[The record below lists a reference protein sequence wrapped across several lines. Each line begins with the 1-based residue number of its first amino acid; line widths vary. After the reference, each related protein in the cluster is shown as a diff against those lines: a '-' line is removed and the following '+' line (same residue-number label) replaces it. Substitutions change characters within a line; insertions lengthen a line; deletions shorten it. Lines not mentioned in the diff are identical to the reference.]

1 MAISSL
7 VFPSF
12 LSTPAY
18 ENKKVTF
25 KALTPSMFDL
35 SDSNVAAKALQDTI
49 DYVGDKG
56 KGGQITGD
64 FINNIKNNGFGIPDG
79 FNLDSSVTLPYPVS
93 LSDNQ
98 NHNWE
103 NTEGAIAQI
112 TNNILS
118 PSGGSSGDP
127 SDPSDPGGKK
137 GKGKGKGKGFT
148 SVFLKKVLGDGKKM
162 YGAALNE
169 FGVRKAIIDPGY
181 FQNYNGSTPRSF
193 TMAYTL
199 VPQSQK
205 EAQTIKDIILWFKQY
220 SSPTY
225 VPNTPIM
232 GAPFVFNIS
241 FAGNQYITDM
251 FKMDKCVL
259 TGISVDYASDGSFML
274 YKDGFPK
281 QIGLTLN
288 FAEVELK
295 YAQDYAGLVKKTIP
309 DNRSKLGS
317 KSSLKKNTNRS
328 PNNNTNRSP
337 NNNPFWMF

>member
-1 MAISSL
+1 MTVSSL

-25 KALTPSMFDL
+25 KALKPTMFDP
-35 SDSNVAAKALQDTI
+35 SDANVAANALKESI
-49 DYVGDKG
+49 DYVKEQG
-56 KGGQITGD
+56 KGGQIATD
-64 FINNIKNNGFGIPDG
+64 VINNIKNNGFGIPDG
-79 FNLDSSVTLPYPVS
+79 FNLDSSVTLPYPTS

-103 NTEGAIAQI
+103 NTEGAIARI

-118 PSGGSSGDP
+118 PSGGGKG
-127 SDPSDPGGKK
+127 DPGGKG
-137 GKGKGKGKGFT
+137 GKVKKAKKFV
-148 SVFLKKVLGDGKKM
+148 SEFLKKVLGDGKKM

-169 FGVRKAIIDPGY
+169 FGTRKAIIDPGY

-220 SSPTY
+220 SSPTF
-225 VPNTPIM
+225 VSNTPIM

-288 FAEVELK
+288 FAEAELK

-317 KSSLKKNTNRS
+317 KGS
-328 PNNNTNRSP
+328 PNKNIKRRNVHTNTP
-337 NNNPFWMF
+337 

>member
-1 MAISSL
+1 MTISSL

-25 KALTPSMFDL
+25 KALKPNEFDT
-35 SDSNVAAKALQDTI
+35 SDSNPIFKSVKDTI
-49 DYVGDKG
+49 DYVVPGWG
-56 KGGQITGD
+56 KKTLDTFNEMKDDTI
-64 FINNIKNNGFGIPDG
+64 GIPDG
-79 FNLDSSVTLPYPVS
+79 FNLDSSVTLPYPIS

-103 NTEGAIAQI
+103 NTEGIISQV
-112 TNNILS
+112 TNNILNA
-118 PSGGSSGDP
+118 SGESLSNGGGKD
-127 SDPSDPGGKK
+127 DDGGKGGKK
-137 GKGKGKGKGFT
+137 GKGGKMAL
-148 SVFLKKVLGDGKKM
+148 LKKVLGDGKKF
-162 YGAALNE
+162 YSAVANAA
-169 FGVRKAIIDPGY
+169 GVRKAVIDPGY

-220 SSPTY
+220 SSPTF
-225 VPNTPIM
+225 VPNTPLM
-232 GAPFVFNIS
+232 GAPFIFNIS
-241 FAGNQYITDM
+241 FAGNQYISDM

-259 TGISVDYASDGSFML
+259 TGISVDYASDGAFML

-281 QIGLTLN
+281 QIGLALN

-295 YAQDYAGLVKKTIP
+295 YAQDYAGLVKKKVA
-309 DNRSKLGS
+309 DKRSKLGS
-317 KSSLKKNTNRS
+317 KNGSNKDSKGSSNRDIK
-328 PNNNTNRSP
+328 
-337 NNNPFWMF
+337 

>member
-1 MAISSL
+1 MTISSL

-12 LSTPAY
+12 LSNPAY

-25 KALTPSMFDL
+25 KALKPSEFDI
-35 SDSNVAAKALQDTI
+35 SDSNVAVKSIKDSIDYFLPGGGEKALDFANEKI
-49 DYVGDKG
+49 DETV
-56 KGGQITGD
+56 
-64 FINNIKNNGFGIPDG
+64 GIPDG
-79 FNLDSSVTLPYPVS
+79 FDLDSSVTLPYPIS

-103 NTEGAIAQI
+103 NTEGIVSQVTSNVLGASGES
-112 TNNILS
+112 LS
-118 PSGGSSGDP
+118 
-127 SDPSDPGGKK
+127 GKAA
-137 GKGKGKGKGFT
+137 FI
-148 SVFLKKVLGDGKKM
+148 KKVLGDGKKM
-162 YGAALNE
+162 YAGLMNSL
-169 FGVRKAIIDPGY
+169 GVRKAVVDPGY

-220 SSPTY
+220 SSPTFISNS
-225 VPNTPIM
+225 PLM

-281 QIGLTLN
+281 QIGLALN

-295 YAQDYAGLVKKTIP
+295 YAQDYAGLVKKKVP

-317 KSSLKKNTNRS
+317 NKDSKKA
-328 PNNNTNRSP
+328 
-337 NNNPFWMF
+337 

>member
-1 MAISSL
+1 MAILSL

-25 KALTPSMFDL
+25 KALKPSAFDI
-35 SDSNVAAKALQDTI
+35 SDSNVAANALKDTI
-49 DYVGDKG
+49 DYVKK
-56 KGGQITGD
+56 KGGPATTD

-79 FNLDSSVTLPYPVS
+79 FNLDSSVTLPYPTS

-98 NHNWE
+98 NHNWV

-118 PSGGSSGDP
+118 PSGGSSGGNGGNGGN
-127 SDPSDPGGKK
+127 GGKG
-137 GKGKGKGKGFT
+137 GKGGKLSKVKSFT
-148 SVFLKKVLGDGKKM
+148 SAFLKKVLGDGKKV
-162 YGAALNE
+162 YGAALDE

-309 DNRSKLGS
+309 DNRSKLGHN
-317 KSSLKKNTNRS
+317 KNNKTV
-328 PNNNTNRSP
+328 
-337 NNNPFWMF
+337 

>member
-1 MAISSL
+1 MTVSSL

-25 KALTPSMFDL
+25 KALTPTAFDI
-35 SDSNVAAKALQDTI
+35 SDANVAANALKETI
-49 DYVGDKG
+49 DYIESTS
-56 KGGQITGD
+56 KGGKIAAD
-64 FINNIKNNGFGIPDG
+64 VANNIKNNGFGIPDG
-79 FNLDSSVTLPYPVS
+79 FNLDSSVTLPYPIS

-98 NHNWE
+98 NHNWV
-103 NTEGAIAQI
+103 NTEGTIAQV

-118 PSGGSSGDP
+118 PSKGGNGGN
-127 SDPSDPGGKK
+127 GGKQNK
-137 GKGKGKGKGFT
+137 QSKIAKAKGFA
-148 SVFLKKVLGDGKKM
+148 SALLKNVLGDGKKM
-162 YGAALNE
+162 YAAALNDL
-169 FGVRKAIIDPGY
+169 GVRKAIIDPGY
-181 FQNYNGSTPRSF
+181 FQNYTGSTPRTF

-199 VPQSQK
+199 IPQSQK

-220 SSPTY
+220 SSPTF

-232 GAPFVFNIS
+232 GAPFIFNIS

-281 QIGLTLN
+281 QIGLALN

-309 DNRSKLGS
+309 DNRSNLSSKNGS
-317 KSSLKKNTNRS
+317 
-328 PNNNTNRSP
+328 NNNINRRNVSIP
-337 NNNPFWMF
+337 KPTP

>member
-1 MAISSL
+1 MTISSL

-12 LSTPAY
+12 LSNPAY

-25 KALTPSMFDL
+25 KALKPSEFDI
-35 SDSNVAAKALQDTI
+35 SDSNVMVKSIKDSI
-49 DYVGDKG
+49 DYVLP
-56 KGGQITGD
+56 GGGEKALD
-64 FINNIKNNGFGIPDG
+64 FAKNMADETIGIPDG
-79 FNLDSSVTLPYPVS
+79 FNLDSSVTLPYPIS

-103 NTEGAIAQI
+103 NTEGLISQV
-112 TNNILS
+112 TDNILGAAGES
-118 PSGGSSGDP
+118 LS
-127 SDPSDPGGKK
+127 
-137 GKGKGKGKGFT
+137 GKGGF
-148 SVFLKKVLGDGKKM
+148 VKKVLGDGKKM
-162 YGAALNE
+162 YAALMNSL
-169 FGVRKAIIDPGY
+169 GVRKAVIDPGY

-220 SSPTY
+220 SSPTFISNS
-225 VPNTPIM
+225 PLM

-241 FAGNQYITDM
+241 FAGNQYISDM

-281 QIGLTLN
+281 QIGLALN

-295 YAQDYAGLVKKTIP
+295 YAQDYAGLVKKKVP

-317 KSSLKKNTNRS
+317 KDGSSKDTKNSSNRDTKGS
-328 PNNNTNRSP
+328 SNKDTK
-337 NNNPFWMF
+337 

>member
-1 MAISSL
+1 MTISSL

-25 KALTPSMFDL
+25 KALKPNEFDT
-35 SDSNVAAKALQDTI
+35 SDSNPFFKSVKDTI
-49 DYVGDKG
+49 DFVVPGWG
-56 KGGQITGD
+56 KKTLD
-64 FINNIKNNGFGIPDG
+64 TINEMKDDTIGIPDG

-103 NTEGAIAQI
+103 NTEGIISQV
-112 TNNILS
+112 TNNILNA
-118 PSGGSSGDP
+118 SGESLSNGGGKD
-127 SDPSDPGGKK
+127 DDDGKK
-137 GKGKGKGKGFT
+137 GKKSKGVKMAL
-148 SVFLKKVLGDGKKM
+148 LKKVVGDGKKF
-162 YGAALNE
+162 YSAVANAA
-169 FGVRKAIIDPGY
+169 GVRKAIIDPGY

-220 SSPTY
+220 SSPTF
-225 VPNTPIM
+225 VPNTPLM
-232 GAPFVFNIS
+232 GAPFIFNIS
-241 FAGNQYITDM
+241 FAGNQYISDM

-259 TGISVDYASDGSFML
+259 TGISVDYASDGAFML

-281 QIGLTLN
+281 QIGLALN

-295 YAQDYAGLVKKTIP
+295 YAQDYAGLVKKKVA
-309 DNRSKLGS
+309 DKRSKLGS
-317 KSSLKKNTNRS
+317 KNGSNKDSKGS
-328 PNNNTNRSP
+328 PNRDIKKA
-337 NNNPFWMF
+337 

>member
-1 MAISSL
+1 MTISSL

-25 KALTPSMFDL
+25 KALKPNEFDT
-35 SDSNVAAKALQDTI
+35 SDSNPFFKSIKDTI
-49 DYVGDKG
+49 DYVVPGLGKKTLDNFNEMKGDT
-56 KGGQITGD
+56 I
-64 FINNIKNNGFGIPDG
+64 GIPDG
-79 FNLDSSVTLPYPVS
+79 FNLDSSVTLPYPIS

-103 NTEGAIAQI
+103 NTEGIISQV
-112 TNNILS
+112 TNNILNA
-118 PSGGSSGDP
+118 SGESLSNGGGKDN
-127 SDPSDPGGKK
+127 DDKGGKGGKK
-137 GKGKGKGKGFT
+137 GKGSKMAL
-148 SVFLKKVLGDGKKM
+148 LKKVLGDGKKF
-162 YGAALNE
+162 YSAVANAA
-169 FGVRKAIIDPGY
+169 GVRKAVIDPGY

-220 SSPTY
+220 SSPTF
-225 VPNTPIM
+225 VPKSPLM
-232 GAPFVFNIS
+232 GAPFIFNIS
-241 FAGNQYITDM
+241 FAGNQYISDM

-259 TGISVDYASDGSFML
+259 TGISVDYASDGAFML

-281 QIGLTLN
+281 QIGLALN

-295 YAQDYAGLVKKTIP
+295 YAQDYAGLVKKKVA
-309 DNRSKLGS
+309 DKRSKLGS
-317 KSSLKKNTNRS
+317 KGS
-328 PNNNTNRSP
+328 PNRDIKKA
-337 NNNPFWMF
+337 

>member
-1 MAISSL
+1 MTVSSL

-25 KALTPSMFDL
+25 KALKPSMFDP
-35 SDSNVAAKALQDTI
+35 SDANVAANALKETI
-49 DYVGDKG
+49 DYIESTS
-56 KGGQITGD
+56 KGGKIAAD
-64 FINNIKNNGFGIPDG
+64 VANNIKNNGFGIPDG
-79 FNLDSSVTLPYPVS
+79 FNLDSSVTLPYPIS

-118 PSGGSSGDP
+118 PSGGGNGGS
-127 SDPSDPGGKK
+127 SDPGGNG
-137 GKGKGKGKGFT
+137 GKQNKQSKIAKAKAFT
-148 SVFLKKVLGDGKKM
+148 STFLKKVLGDGKKM
-162 YGAALNE
+162 YGAAMNE

-232 GAPFVFNIS
+232 GAPFIFNIS
-241 FAGNQYITDM
+241 FAGNQYISDM

-281 QIGLTLN
+281 QIGLALN

-309 DNRSKLGS
+309 DNRSNLNNIKRRS
-317 KSSLKKNTNRS
+317 PNKNTNSS
-328 PNNNTNRSP
+328 PNG
-337 NNNPFWMF
+337 NPFWTF

>member
-1 MAISSL
+1 MTVSSL

-25 KALTPSMFDL
+25 KALKPSAFDI
-35 SDSNVAAKALQDTI
+35 SDSNVAAKALKDTI

-56 KGGQITGD
+56 KGGQITAD
-64 FINNIKNNGFGIPDG
+64 VINNIKNNGFGIPDG
-79 FNLDSSVTLPYPVS
+79 FNLDSSVTLPYPTS

-103 NTEGAIAQI
+103 NAEGAIAQI

-118 PSGGSSGDP
+118 PSGGSS
-127 SDPSDPGGKK
+127 SDPGDPGGKK
-137 GKGKGKGKGFT
+137 GKGKGKGKSFT
-148 SVFLKKVLGDGKKM
+148 SAFLKKVLGDGKKM

-220 SSPTY
+220 SSPTF
-225 VPNTPIM
+225 VPNSPLM
-232 GAPFVFNIS
+232 GAPFIFNIS
-241 FAGNQYITDM
+241 FAGNQYISDM

-259 TGISVDYASDGSFML
+259 TGISVDYASDGAFML

-281 QIGLTLN
+281 QIGLALN

-309 DNRSKLGS
+309 DNRSKLS
-317 KSSLKKNTNRS
+317 HNKNTNGN
-328 PNNNTNRSP
+328 PNKNTNG
-337 NNNPFWMF
+337 NP

>member
-1 MAISSL
+1 MTISSL

-12 LSTPAY
+12 LSNPAY

-25 KALTPSMFDL
+25 KALKPSEFEI
-35 SDSNVAAKALQDTI
+35 SDSNVSVKSIKDSI
-49 DYVGDKG
+49 DYVLPG
-56 KGGQITGD
+56 GGQKALD
-64 FINNIKNNGFGIPDG
+64 FVNDMKDGTVGIPDG
-79 FNLDSSVTLPYPVS
+79 FDLDSSVTLPYPIS

-103 NTEGAIAQI
+103 NAEGIISQLS
-112 TNNILS
+112 NNILS
-118 PSGGSSGDP
+118 ASGESLGKI
-127 SDPSDPGGKK
+127 GG
-137 GKGKGKGKGFT
+137 F
-148 SVFLKKVLGDGKKM
+148 VQKVLGDGKKM
-162 YGAALNE
+162 YGALMNE
-169 FGVRKAIIDPGY
+169 LGVRKAVIDPGY
-181 FQNYNGSTPRSF
+181 FQNYTGSTPRTF

-220 SSPTY
+220 SSPTF
-225 VPNTPIM
+225 VPKTPLM

-241 FAGNQYITDM
+241 FAGNQYISDM

-281 QIGLTLN
+281 QIGLALN

-295 YAQDYAGLVKKTIP
+295 YAQDYAGLVKKKVP

-317 KSSLKKNTNRS
+317 NGSSNKDSKKA
-328 PNNNTNRSP
+328 
-337 NNNPFWMF
+337 

>member
-1 MAISSL
+1 MTISSL

-25 KALTPSMFDL
+25 KALKPNEWDTSE
-35 SDSNVAAKALQDTI
+35 SNVLFKGVKDTI
-49 DYVGDKG
+49 DFVMPGLG
-56 KGGQITGD
+56 KKTLDTFNDMKDSAI
-64 FINNIKNNGFGIPDG
+64 GIPDG
-79 FNLDSSVTLPYPVS
+79 FNLDSSVTLPYPTS

-103 NTEGAIAQI
+103 NTEGIMSQL
-112 TNNILS
+112 TNNILNA
-118 PSGGSSGDP
+118 SGESLSNG
-127 SDPSDPGGKK
+127 GGKGVK
-137 GKGKGKGKGFT
+137 MAIF
-148 SVFLKKVLGDGKKM
+148 KKVLGDGKKM
-162 YGAALNE
+162 YSAIANKL
-169 FGVRKAIIDPGY
+169 GVRKAVIDPGY

-220 SSPTY
+220 SSPTF
-225 VPNTPIM
+225 VPNSPLM
-232 GAPFVFNIS
+232 GAPFIFNIS
-241 FAGNQYITDM
+241 FAGNQYISDM

-259 TGISVDYASDGSFML
+259 TGISVDYASDGAFML

-281 QIGLTLN
+281 QIGLALN

-295 YAQDYAGLVKKTIP
+295 YAQDYAGLVKKKVA
-309 DNRSKLGS
+309 DKRSKLGS
-317 KSSLKKNTNRS
+317 NNGSSKNTNGSPSKNTNGS
-328 PNNNTNRSP
+328 PNRDIKKA
-337 NNNPFWMF
+337 

>member
-1 MAISSL
+1 MTVSSL

-12 LSTPAY
+12 LSNPAY

-25 KALTPSMFDL
+25 KALKPSEFDI
-35 SDSNVAAKALQDTI
+35 SDSNVVVKSIKDSI
-49 DYVGDKG
+49 DYVLP
-56 KGGQITGD
+56 GGGEKALNFASEMKDDTI
-64 FINNIKNNGFGIPDG
+64 GIPEG
-79 FNLDSSVTLPYPVS
+79 FNLDSSVTLPYPIS

-103 NTEGAIAQI
+103 NTEGLVAQLS
-112 TNNILS
+112 NNILS
-118 PSGGSSGDP
+118 ASGESLT
-127 SDPSDPGGKK
+127 
-137 GKGKGKGKGFT
+137 GKGGF
-148 SVFLKKVLGDGKKM
+148 VKKVLGDGKKM
-162 YGAALNE
+162 YGALMNSL
-169 FGVRKAIIDPGY
+169 GVRKAVVDPGY

-220 SSPTY
+220 SSPTF
-225 VPNTPIM
+225 VPKTPLM

-241 FAGNQYITDM
+241 FAGNQYISDM

-259 TGISVDYASDGSFML
+259 TGISVDYASDGAFML

-281 QIGLTLN
+281 QIGLALN

-295 YAQDYAGLVKKTIP
+295 YAQDYAGLVKKKVP

-317 KSSLKKNTNRS
+317 KNSSNRDTKNSSNKNTK
-328 PNNNTNRSP
+328 
-337 NNNPFWMF
+337 

>member
-1 MAISSL
+1 MTLSSL

-25 KALTPSMFDL
+25 KALKPNEWDTSE
-35 SDSNVAAKALQDTI
+35 SNVLFKGVKDTI
-49 DYVGDKG
+49 DFVMPGLG
-56 KGGQITGD
+56 KKTLDAFNDMKDSAI
-64 FINNIKNNGFGIPDG
+64 GIPDG
-79 FNLDSSVTLPYPVS
+79 FNLDSSVTLPYPIS

-103 NTEGAIAQI
+103 NTEGIMSQL
-112 TNNILS
+112 TNNILNA
-118 PSGGSSGDP
+118 SGESLSNWIDKGD
-127 SDPSDPGGKK
+127 DDGKGGKG
-137 GKGKGKGKGFT
+137 GKAGIRGKMAI
-148 SVFLKKVLGDGKKM
+148 LKKVLGDGKKM
-162 YGAALNE
+162 YSAIANKA
-169 FGVRKAIIDPGY
+169 GVRKAVIDPGY

-220 SSPTY
+220 SSPTF
-225 VPNTPIM
+225 VPNSPLM
-232 GAPFVFNIS
+232 GAPFIFNIS
-241 FAGNQYITDM
+241 FAGNQYISDM

-259 TGISVDYASDGSFML
+259 TGISVDYASDGAFML

-281 QIGLTLN
+281 QIGLALN

-295 YAQDYAGLVKKTIP
+295 YAQDYAGLVKKKVA
-309 DNRSKLGS
+309 DKRSKLGS
-317 KSSLKKNTNRS
+317 KGS
-328 PNNNTNRSP
+328 PNKDSKGSSNRDSKKA
-337 NNNPFWMF
+337 

>member
-1 MAISSL
+1 MTISSL

-12 LSTPAY
+12 LSNPEY

-25 KALTPSMFDL
+25 KVVKPSIGSTDEMARLQSAISFVFRD
-35 SDSNVAAKALQDTI
+35 DAVSNAISSTA
-49 DYVGDKG
+49 
-56 KGGQITGD
+56 GQISGD
-64 FINNIKNNGFGIPDG
+64 AFGIPAG
-79 FNLDSSVTLPYPVS
+79 FNLESSVTLPYPVS

-103 NTEGAIAQI
+103 NAEGILAQTTHAAMGAIGKGI
-112 TNNILS
+112 SDWSSETNKDKKPKNLS
-118 PSGGSSGDP
+118 FKDKAKGKLAKALSFMSSGAVSPD
-127 SDPSDPGGKK
+127 
-137 GKGKGKGKGFT
+137 
-148 SVFLKKVLGDGKKM
+148 KM
-162 YGAALNE
+162 YGAIANKL
-169 FGVRKAIIDPGY
+169 GVRKAVIDPGY
-181 FQNYNGSTPRSF
+181 FQNYTGSTPRTF

-220 SSPTY
+220 SSPTF
-225 VPNTPIM
+225 VENTPLM

-274 YKDGFPK
+274 FKDGFPK
-281 QIGLTLN
+281 QIGLALN

-295 YAQDYAGLVKKTIP
+295 YAQEYAGLTREEITDKR
-309 DNRSKLGS
+309 NKLEDS
-317 KSSLKKNTNRS
+317 N
-328 PNNNTNRSP
+328 
-337 NNNPFWMF
+337 

>member
-1 MAISSL
+1 MTVSSL

-25 KALTPSMFDL
+25 KALKPTSFDL
-35 SDSNVAAKALQDTI
+35 SDSSVGAKAVQETI
-49 DYVGDKG
+49 DYVKN
-56 KGGQITGD
+56 KGGQPTAD
-64 FINNIKNNGFGIPDG
+64 FIDNIKNNGFGIPDG
-79 FNLDSSVTLPYPVS
+79 FNLDSSVTLPYPTS

-103 NTEGAIAQI
+103 NTEGLIAQG

-118 PSGGSSGDP
+118 ASGESLSVK
-127 SDPSDPGGKK
+127 GGFVKK
-137 GKGKGKGKGFT
+137 I
-148 SVFLKKVLGDGKKM
+148 LGDTNKM
-162 YGAALNE
+162 YSALMNKL
-169 FGVRKAIIDPGY
+169 GVRKAVVDPGY

-220 SSPTY
+220 SSPTF
-225 VPNTPIM
+225 VSKTPIM

-288 FAEVELK
+288 FAEAELK
-295 YAQDYAGLVKKTIP
+295 FAQDYAGLVKKTIP

-317 KSSLKKNTNRS
+317 NNKIIKRH
-328 PNNNTNRSP
+328 PNVHVS
-337 NNNPFWMF
+337 

>member
-25 KALTPSMFDL
+25 KALKPNEFDT
-35 SDSNVAAKALQDTI
+35 SDSNPFFKSIKDTI
-49 DYVGDKG
+49 DYVAPGLG
-56 KGGQITGD
+56 KKTLDTFNEMKDDTI
-64 FINNIKNNGFGIPDG
+64 GIPDG

-103 NTEGAIAQI
+103 NTEGIISQV
-112 TNNILS
+112 TNNILNA
-118 PSGGSSGDP
+118 SGESLSNGGD
-127 SDPSDPGGKK
+127 DDGKGGKK
-137 GKGKGKGKGFT
+137 GKGSKMAL
-148 SVFLKKVLGDGKKM
+148 LKKVLGDGKKF
-162 YGAALNE
+162 YSAVANAA
-169 FGVRKAIIDPGY
+169 GVRKAIIDPGY

-220 SSPTY
+220 SSPTF
-225 VPNTPIM
+225 VPNTPLM
-232 GAPFVFNIS
+232 GAPFIFNIS
-241 FAGNQYITDM
+241 FAGNQYISDM

-259 TGISVDYASDGSFML
+259 TGISVDYASDGAFML

-281 QIGLTLN
+281 QIGLALN

-295 YAQDYAGLVKKTIP
+295 YAQDYAGLVKKKVA
-309 DNRSKLGS
+309 DKRSKLGS
-317 KSSLKKNTNRS
+317 KNGSNKNTNDS
-328 PNNNTNRSP
+328 PNRDIKKA
-337 NNNPFWMF
+337 

>member
-1 MAISSL
+1 MTISSL

-12 LSTPAY
+12 LSNPAY

-25 KALTPSMFDL
+25 KALKPSEFDI
-35 SDSNVAAKALQDTI
+35 SDSNVAVKSIKDSIDYFLPGGGEKALDFANEKI
-49 DYVGDKG
+49 DETV
-56 KGGQITGD
+56 
-64 FINNIKNNGFGIPDG
+64 GIPDG
-79 FNLDSSVTLPYPVS
+79 FDLDSSVTLPYPIS

-103 NTEGAIAQI
+103 NTEGIVSQVTSNVLGASGES
-112 TNNILS
+112 LS
-118 PSGGSSGDP
+118 
-127 SDPSDPGGKK
+127 GKAA
-137 GKGKGKGKGFT
+137 FI
-148 SVFLKKVLGDGKKM
+148 KKVLGDGKKM
-162 YGAALNE
+162 YAGLMNSL
-169 FGVRKAIIDPGY
+169 GVRKAVVDPGY

-220 SSPTY
+220 SSPTFISNS
-225 VPNTPIM
+225 PLM

-281 QIGLTLN
+281 QIGLALN

-295 YAQDYAGLVKKTIP
+295 YAQDYAGLVKKKVP

-317 KSSLKKNTNRS
+317 KGSSNKNTKNS
-328 PNNNTNRSP
+328 SNKNTK
-337 NNNPFWMF
+337 

>member
-1 MAISSL
+1 MTISSL

-12 LSTPAY
+12 LSNPAY

-25 KALTPSMFDL
+25 KALKPSEFDI
-35 SDSNVAAKALQDTI
+35 SDSNVVVKSIKDSI
-49 DYVGDKG
+49 DYVLP
-56 KGGQITGD
+56 GGGEKALD
-64 FINNIKNNGFGIPDG
+64 FAKNMADETIGIPDG
-79 FNLDSSVTLPYPVS
+79 FNLDSSVTLPYPIS

-103 NTEGAIAQI
+103 NTEGIVSQA
-112 TNNILS
+112 
-118 PSGGSSGDP
+118 
-127 SDPSDPGGKK
+127 
-137 GKGKGKGKGFT
+137 T
-148 SVFLKKVLGDGKKM
+148 SNVLGASLESLSSKGGFVQKILGDNKKM
-162 YGAALNE
+162 YAALMNSL
-169 FGVRKAIIDPGY
+169 GVRKAVIDPGY

-225 VPNTPIM
+225 ISNNPLM
-232 GAPFVFNIS
+232 GAPFIFNIS
-241 FAGNQYITDM
+241 FAGNQYISDM

-281 QIGLTLN
+281 QIGLALN

-295 YAQDYAGLVKKTIP
+295 YAQDYAGLVKKKVP

-317 KSSLKKNTNRS
+317 KDGSNKDSKKA
-328 PNNNTNRSP
+328 
-337 NNNPFWMF
+337 

>member
-25 KALTPSMFDL
+25 KALKPSELDL
-35 SDSNVAAKALQDTI
+35 SDSNAFVKSIKDSV
-49 DYVGDKG
+49 DYVLP
-56 KGGQITGD
+56 GGGEKVLNFASEMQGNTI
-64 FINNIKNNGFGIPDG
+64 GIPDG
-79 FNLDSSVTLPYPVS
+79 FNLDSSVTLPYPIS

-103 NTEGAIAQI
+103 NTEGLVAQLS
-112 TNNILS
+112 NNILS
-118 PSGGSSGDP
+118 ASGESLSNGGGD
-127 SDPSDPGGKK
+127 DGDDGKG
-137 GKGKGKGKGFT
+137 GKGKGKGGLKAAFI
-148 SVFLKKVLGDGKKM
+148 KKVLGDGKKM
-162 YGAALNE
+162 YSAIANKL
-169 FGVRKAIIDPGY
+169 GVRKAVIDPGY

-220 SSPTY
+220 SSPTF
-225 VPNTPIM
+225 VPNSPLM
-232 GAPFVFNIS
+232 GAPFIFNIS
-241 FAGNQYITDM
+241 FAGNQYISDM

-259 TGISVDYASDGSFML
+259 TGISVDYASDGAFML

-281 QIGLTLN
+281 QIGLALN

-295 YAQDYAGLVKKTIP
+295 YAQDYAGLVKKKVP
-309 DNRSKLGS
+309 DKRSKLGS
-317 KSSLKKNTNRS
+317 KGSSNKDSKGSSNKDSKGSSNRDIK
-328 PNNNTNRSP
+328 TA
-337 NNNPFWMF
+337 

>member
-1 MAISSL
+1 MTVSSL

-25 KALTPSMFDL
+25 KALKPNDINF
-35 SDSNVAAKALQDTI
+35 SDSSVGAKAVQDTI
-49 DYVGDKG
+49 DYVVNGA
-56 KGGQITGD
+56 GQKTLD
-64 FINNIKNNGFGIPDG
+64 YKNNIINNGFGIPDG
-79 FNLDSSVTLPYPVS
+79 FNLDSSVTLPYPTS

-103 NTEGAIAQI
+103 NTEGLIAQG
-112 TNNILS
+112 TNNFLS
-118 PSGGSSGDP
+118 LTGESLTSGGKGD
-127 SDPSDPGGKK
+127 DDDKGGK
-137 GKGKGKGKGFT
+137 GKGKGKGKGNKIAL
-148 SVFLKKVLGDGKKM
+148 VKKVLGDPKKM
-162 YGAALNE
+162 YAAAVDKL
-169 FGVRKAIIDPGY
+169 GVRKAVIDPGY

-220 SSPTY
+220 SSPTF

-232 GAPFVFNIS
+232 GAPFIFTIS
-241 FAGNQYITDM
+241 FAGNRYITDM

-274 YKDGFPK
+274 FKDGFPK
-281 QIGLTLN
+281 QIGLALN
-288 FAEVELK
+288 FTEAELK
-295 YAQDYAGLVKKTIP
+295 YAQDYAGLIKKEVV

-317 KSSLKKNTNRS
+317 KNGSNKDSKNSSNKDSKNNSIKDSKKA
-328 PNNNTNRSP
+328 
-337 NNNPFWMF
+337 

>member
-1 MAISSL
+1 MTVSSL

-25 KALTPSMFDL
+25 KALKPNELDI
-35 SDSNVAAKALQDTI
+35 SDSNPFFKSIKDSI
-49 DYVGDKG
+49 DYVLPGGGEKALNFAREMQGDT
-56 KGGQITGD
+56 I
-64 FINNIKNNGFGIPDG
+64 GIPDG
-79 FNLDSSVTLPYPVS
+79 FNLDSSVTLPYPIS

-103 NTEGAIAQI
+103 NTEGLVAQLSS
-112 TNNILS
+112 NILNA
-118 PSGGSSGDP
+118 SGESLSNGGGKDDNGDK
-127 SDPSDPGGKK
+127 GGKK
-137 GKGKGKGKGFT
+137 GKGVKMA
-148 SVFLKKVLGDGKKM
+148 LIKKVTGDSKKF
-162 YGAALNE
+162 YSAVANAA
-169 FGVRKAIIDPGY
+169 GVRKAIIDPGY

-220 SSPTY
+220 SSPTF
-225 VPNTPIM
+225 VPNTPLM
-232 GAPFVFNIS
+232 GAPFIFNIS
-241 FAGNQYITDM
+241 FAGNQYISDM

-259 TGISVDYASDGSFML
+259 TGISVDYASDGAFML

-281 QIGLTLN
+281 QIGLALN

-295 YAQDYAGLVKKTIP
+295 YAQDYAGLVKKKVA
-309 DNRSKLGS
+309 DKRSKLGS
-317 KSSLKKNTNRS
+317 KNGSNKDSKGS
-328 PNNNTNRSP
+328 PNRDIKKA
-337 NNNPFWMF
+337 

>member
-1 MAISSL
+1 MTISSL

-12 LSTPAY
+12 LSNPAY

-25 KALTPSMFDL
+25 KALKPTEFSV
-35 SDSNVAAKALQDTI
+35 SDSKIADMIKRI
-49 DYVGDKG
+49 DYVCGEGTG
-56 KGGQITGD
+56 KGALD
-64 FINNIKNNGFGIPDG
+64 FIDDKIDETVGIPDG
-79 FNLDSSVTLPYPVS
+79 FDLDSSVTLPYPIS

-103 NTEGAIAQI
+103 NTEGIVSQVAS
-112 TNNILS
+112 NVLGV
-118 PSGGSSGDP
+118 SGESLGANV
-127 SDPSDPGGKK
+127 GG
-137 GKGKGKGKGFT
+137 
-148 SVFLKKVLGDGKKM
+148 VVKKVLGDSKKM
-162 YGAALNE
+162 YAGLMNSL
-169 FGVRKAIIDPGY
+169 GVRKAIVDPGY

-193 TMAYTL
+193 TLAYTL

-225 VPNTPIM
+225 VPNSPLM
-232 GAPFVFNIS
+232 GAPFIFNIS

-274 YKDGFPK
+274 FKDGFPK
-281 QIGLTLN
+281 QIGLALN

-295 YAQDYAGLVKKTIP
+295 YAQDYAGLIKKEVV
-309 DNRSKLGS
+309 DKRSKLGS
-317 KSSLKKNTNRS
+317 KDGSNRDSKKA
-328 PNNNTNRSP
+328 
-337 NNNPFWMF
+337 

>member
-1 MAISSL
+1 MTVSSL

-25 KALTPSMFDL
+25 KALTPDAFDI
-35 SDSNVAAKALQDTI
+35 SDANVAANALKETI
-49 DYVGDKG
+49 DYVGSKG
-56 KGGQITGD
+56 KGGQIAAD
-64 FINNIKNNGFGIPDG
+64 VINNIKNNGFGIPDG
-79 FNLDSSVTLPYPVS
+79 FNLDSSVTLPYPIS

-98 NHNWE
+98 NHNWV
-103 NTEGAIAQI
+103 NTEGTIAQI

-118 PSGGSSGDP
+118 PSKGGNGGNGGN
-127 SDPSDPGGKK
+127 GGKG
-137 GKGKGKGKGFT
+137 GKGGKQSKIAKAKGFA
-148 SVFLKKVLGDGKKM
+148 SALLKNVLGDGKKM
-162 YGAALNE
+162 YAAALNDL
-169 FGVRKAIIDPGY
+169 GVRKAIIDPGY

-220 SSPTY
+220 SSPTF

-232 GAPFVFNIS
+232 GAPFIFNIS

-281 QIGLTLN
+281 QIGLALN

-309 DNRSKLGS
+309 DNRSKL
-317 KSSLKKNTNRS
+317 
-328 PNNNTNRSP
+328 NNNIKKRNVSIPKSTP
-337 NNNPFWMF
+337 

>member
-1 MAISSL
+1 MTVSSL

-25 KALTPSMFDL
+25 KALTPNAFDV
-35 SDSNVAAKALQDTI
+35 SDSNVAANALKETI
-49 DYVGDKG
+49 DYVGSKG
-56 KGGQITGD
+56 KGGQIAADVT
-64 FINNIKNNGFGIPDG
+64 NNIKNNGFGIPDG
-79 FNLDSSVTLPYPVS
+79 FNLDSSVTLPYPIS

-98 NHNWE
+98 QHNWV
-103 NTEGAIAQI
+103 NTEGTIAQI

-118 PSGGSSGDP
+118 PSKGGNGGNGGKGDN
-127 SDPSDPGGKK
+127 GGKK
-137 GKGKGKGKGFT
+137 SKIAKARNFA
-148 SVFLKKVLGDGKKM
+148 SALLKNVLGDGKKM
-162 YGAALNE
+162 YGAALNDL
-169 FGVRKAIIDPGY
+169 GVRKAIIDPGY

-220 SSPTY
+220 SSPTF

-232 GAPFVFNIS
+232 GAPFIFNIS

-281 QIGLTLN
+281 QIGLALN

-295 YAQDYAGLVKKTIP
+295 YAQDYAGLVKTTIP
-309 DNRSKLGS
+309 DNRSNLGS
-317 KSSLKKNTNRS
+317 KNGS
-328 PNNNTNRSP
+328 NNNINRRNVSIP
-337 NNNPFWMF
+337 KPTP

>member
-1 MAISSL
+1 
-7 VFPSF
+7 
-12 LSTPAY
+12 
-18 ENKKVTF
+18 
-25 KALTPSMFDL
+25 MFDP
-35 SDSNVAAKALQDTI
+35 SDANVAANALKETI
-49 DYVGDKG
+49 DYIESTS
-56 KGGQITGD
+56 KGGKIAAD
-64 FINNIKNNGFGIPDG
+64 VANNIKNNGFGIPDG
-79 FNLDSSVTLPYPVS
+79 FNLDSSVTLPYPIS

-118 PSGGSSGDP
+118 PAGGGS
-127 SDPSDPGGKK
+127 SDPGGNG
-137 GKGKGKGKGFT
+137 GKGGKGGKQSKIAKAKAFT
-148 SVFLKKVLGDGKKM
+148 STFLKKVLGDGKKV
-162 YGAALNE
+162 YGAAMDE

-220 SSPTY
+220 SSPTF
-225 VPNTPIM
+225 VPKSPLM
-232 GAPFVFNIS
+232 GAPFIFNIS
-241 FAGNQYITDM
+241 FAGNQYISDM

-259 TGISVDYASDGSFML
+259 TGISVDYASDGAFML

-281 QIGLTLN
+281 QIGLALN

-295 YAQDYAGLVKKTIP
+295 YAQDYAGLSKDTTADKRNTLNDIK
-309 DNRSKLGS
+309 SKL
-317 KSSLKKNTNRS
+317 
-328 PNNNTNRSP
+328 
-337 NNNPFWMF
+337 